1 VVAIVALSDLGLT
14 PWKPLVDALPGQDKT
29 GHFLLLG
36 TLSLA
41 VHATWPGRSWLC
53 LGPLRVTTATLVL
66 AILAGLEEAGQAA
79 FPLRTVSWED
89 LVAGLAGIL
98 LLGALG
104 AALHAGRRCLQPPPA
119 GSMPGQ

>member
-66 AILAGLEEAGQAA
+66 AILAGLEEASQAA

-89 LVAGLAGIL
+89 LAAGLAGIL
-98 LLGALG
+98 LLGPLG
-104 AALHAGRRCLQPPPA
+104 LAFHPRRPRAHPSPR
-119 GSMPGQ
+119 SIPGQ